1 MTITA
6 TAKDGTI
13 RTVSDVVPNRF
24 WTLTEFTAAIAL
36 ANAGAAGR
44 FELVASY
51 GDFDETTALDA
62 PTAWRMILVLR
73 NT

>member
-1 MTITA
+1 LANTVAPENT
-6 TAKDGTI
+6 GTPDN
-13 RTVSDVVPNRF
+13 TVAPENTGAREN
-24 WTLTEFTAAIAL
+24 TGAL
-36 ANAGAAGR
+36 AGAPAGR

-62 PTAWRMILVLR
+62 PSAWRMVLVLR